1 MSQEVVDLVVA
12 QLVQQALPAV
22 LEEADHQVV
31 VGRVRN
37 VNADKQLALE
47 EQLADGGRYH
57 DPDQLQVAHLH
68 QAPVDVTHG

>member
-37 VNADKQLALE
+37 VDADKQLALE
-47 EQLADGGRYH
+47 KQLADGWRYH

>member
-37 VNADKQLALE
+37 VDADKQLALNANFE
-47 EQLADGGRYH
+47 E
-57 DPDQLQVAHLH
+57 
-68 QAPVDVTHG
+68 